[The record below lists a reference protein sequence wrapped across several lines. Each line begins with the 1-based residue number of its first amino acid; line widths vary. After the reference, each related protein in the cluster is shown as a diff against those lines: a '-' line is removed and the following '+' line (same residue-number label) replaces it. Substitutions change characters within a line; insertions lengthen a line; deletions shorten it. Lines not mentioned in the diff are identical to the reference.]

1 MCYKFVMLLSY
12 VASLLCI
19 QATVLA
25 AEPIAIQGRRELFVD
40 DYLIDTINGAELF
53 LHEPHDEGVVFRFDK
68 PWEGLFCGYCTIIH
82 TDDKYQLYYR
92 GDPVFGSDDNG
103 NEATCYAESKDG
115 IDWVRPAI
123 NQFVIHGVKDN
134 NVVLADA
141 VPVTHNF
148 SPFLDTNPDADPKHR
163 YKAIGGK
170 KSGLVGYVSPDGIT
184 WTRLQDAPVIR
195 DKGWVFDSQ
204 NVAFWSASE
213 KCYVAYYRR
222 ASENVR
228 AIARTTSKDFV
239 NWEEPVQMTYSNTK
253 SGTPRYHLYTN
264 QTHPYF
270 RAPHIYLATAARF
283 MPGRKVITPQQAEEI
298 GVHPKYFNDT
308 ADAVLMTSR
317 GGTNYDCT
325 FDQGWVRP
333 GVGLGNWVSR
343 TNYPVLNVVQTGPE
357 EMSLY
362 VNQDYGQPSSNIHRY
377 SLRLDGFAS
386 LRARDEVGTAVSK
399 PITFTGEQLT
409 INFATSAAG
418 SVRVEIQDET
428 GSPIPGY
435 EMKNSEEIIGN
446 SVDRVVTWKDQGSNL
461 SQIAGKPVRLKW
473 MVDDAD
479 LFSFQFTSP
488 KTPEDLATG
497 AE

>member
-1 MCYKFVMLLSY
+1 
-12 VASLLCI
+12 
-19 QATVLA
+19 
-25 AEPIAIQGRRELFVD
+25 
-40 DYLIDTINGAELF
+40 
-53 LHEPHDEGVVFRFDK
+53 
-68 PWEGLFCGYCTIIH
+68 
-82 TDDKYQLYYR
+82 
-92 GDPVFGSDDNG
+92 
-103 NEATCYAESKDG
+103 
-115 IDWVRPAI
+115 
-123 NQFVIHGVKDN
+123 
-134 NVVLADA
+134 
-141 VPVTHNF
+141 
-148 SPFLDTNPDADPKHR
+148 
-163 YKAIGGK
+163 
-170 KSGLVGYVSPDGIT
+170 
-184 WTRLQDAPVIR
+184 
-195 DKGWVFDSQ
+195 
-204 NVAFWSASE
+204 
-213 KCYVAYYRR
+213 
-222 ASENVR
+222 
-228 AIARTTSKDFV
+228 
-239 NWEEPVQMTYSNTK
+239 
-253 SGTPRYHLYTN
+253 
-264 QTHPYF
+264 
-270 RAPHIYLATAARF
+270 
-283 MPGRKVITPQQAEEI
+283 PQQAEEI